1 MQATNDFHN
10 CFDIPDG
17 SIFKLEVSGIVGNV
31 QGDASFLSGSGA
43 VADQDW
49 TLAQI
54 ENGKASS
61 VLGGPGLTI
70 VRARLTLDQG
80 ATVQVDMFMEDADGN
95 EIANR
100 RRTWNL
106 SSPDSNRTGHIG
118 YLIDVN
124 GPVAAAGAAA

>member
-17 SIFKLEVSGIVGNV
+17 SMFKLESSGITGNV
-31 QGDASFLSGSGA
+31 QGDASFLSGAAHVEDVDWSLDDIESGA
-43 VADQDW
+43 GHS
-49 TLAQI
+49 
-54 ENGKASS
+54 E
-61 VLGGPGLTI
+61 LGGPGLTI

-80 ATVQVDMFMEDADGN
+80 ATIQIDMYMEDSEGK
-95 EIANR
+95 EIPNR

-106 SSPDSNRTGHIG
+106 TSPDGNITGHIG

-124 GPVAAAGAAA
+124 APGAA